1 MKIKFNCEVCFNLID
16 KNIWEI
22 IFELS
27 TTYEL
32 KCNLSWQNYSS
43 FSKEIVLLFYT
54 HMYTII
60 IIIIILYALWHVK
73 ISLQIFKPFLN
84 YQKRE
89 TGRAAFAE
97 NSHTQPIFSGKLLIS
112 RKKRN
117 LWRNLPI
124 DDIFFVLFCL
134 LYLMS
139 KLVRNPSSSHVAL

>member
-1 MKIKFNCEVCFNLID
+1 MLFSLIFLKTQRRPLKIKFNCEVCFNLID

-22 IFELS
+22 LFELYH
-27 TTYEL
+27 TYEL

-43 FSKEIVLLFYT
+43 FSKEILLFYT

-60 IIIIILYALWHVK
+60 IIIILFALWHVK

-89 TGRAAFAE
+89 TCRAVFAE

-124 DDIFFVLFCL
+124 DDIFFCSFLFTL
-134 LYLMS
+134 PD
-139 KLVRNPSSSHVAL
+139 V